1 MGYISGSG
9 TGYAVRTKDWAVST
23 AKAGSAIAAFIL
35 LAGVSP
41 SGELEVNV
49 EHLRSNDGLLH
60 VCVTRNE
67 AHFPDCE
74 NDPAATRET
83 FRVRDTQS
91 VHFANLPSG
100 NYAIAILH
108 DENGNSRLDRFA
120 GIPREG
126 IGFSRNPRFSFGP
139 PEFSSASFVL
149 DPRGDVQ
156 RVRMRY
162 FL

>member
-1 MGYISGSG
+1 M
-9 TGYAVRTKDWAVST
+9 
-23 AKAGSAIAAFIL
+23 
-35 LAGVSP
+35 
-41 SGELEVNV
+41 
-49 EHLRSNDGLLH
+49 LH
-60 VCVTRNE
+60 VCVTRDQ

-139 PEFSSASFVL
+139 PEFSSASFAL
-149 DPRGDVQ
+149 DNRGDVQ

>member
-1 MGYISGSG
+1 M
-9 TGYAVRTKDWAVST
+9 
-23 AKAGSAIAAFIL
+23 AKAGAATAAFLL

-49 EHLRSNDGLLH
+49 EELRSNNGLIH

-67 AHFPDCE
+67 RHFPDCQD
-74 NDPAATRET
+74 DPAATKES
-83 FRVRDTQS
+83 FRVRDTRS

-100 NYAIAILH
+100 QYAIAILH
-108 DENGNSRLDRFA
+108 DENSNNQLDRFA

-139 PEFSSASFVL
+139 PRFSSARFSL
-149 DPRGDVQ
+149 GNGGDVQ
-156 RVRMRY
+156 RIRMRY